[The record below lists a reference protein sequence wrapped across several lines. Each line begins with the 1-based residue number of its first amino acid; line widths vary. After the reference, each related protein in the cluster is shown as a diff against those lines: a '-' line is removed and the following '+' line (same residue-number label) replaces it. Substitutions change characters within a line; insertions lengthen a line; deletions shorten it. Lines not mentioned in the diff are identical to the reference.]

1 MSDSEEHSDTEVQDE
16 EMEETVDAEKEKSG
30 AVSWKAFSDG
40 EKLVETEEEPVDKVP
55 NFVKCRVCSGVYK
68 RAVKLP
74 CCGYRACRACA
85 VKHATKLKK
94 CWNKK
99 CGKPLATSDLEN
111 DEEQRE
117 KVTKWM
123 ERKAKWEEGL
133 KGGDLLKCSVCE
145 EICKRAVSMSC
156 CGKAACRACAVKK
169 LTAKRECWI
178 ESCSAIGKSSD
189 ELEND
194 DLVREA
200 IEHFKKHGEMDMT
213 HAKKIF
219 ALRQKLNP
227 DKKKIKK
234 KTTKKARRQP
244 PKNKKDIKL
253 AAKKY
258 AKKEGAKKPAEKKEN
273 KADKDTK
280 TTKAKPAQKKKV
292 VAKKQDTKPAQKRT
306 GGFNPRQGRPNMY
319 MQRGWGNNM
328 MAQQPW
334 RQPPMAM
341 GGSPFMRNN
350 PAEMRL
356 REENMM
362 MKRMLMKMNSMREMG
377 PSRGFAGNAWGDN
390 SMMRRF

>member
-1 MSDSEEHSDTEVQDE
+1 MGTEVQDE

-156 CGKAACRACAVKK
+156 SGKAACRACAVKK
-169 LTAKRECWI
+169 LTGNSQFCFIVIRYAPNLRIIYYKGKHTIEVYSLYRIFQRKESAGSRAVQPLEKVRTSWKMMTLFEKPLSILRSTEKWI
-178 ESCSAIGKSSD
+178 CHMQRRSLLSGKS
-189 ELEND
+189 
-194 DLVREA
+194 
-200 IEHFKKHGEMDMT
+200 
-213 HAKKIF
+213 
-219 ALRQKLNP
+219 
-227 DKKKIKK
+227 
-234 KTTKKARRQP
+234 
-244 PKNKKDIKL
+244 
-253 AAKKY
+253 
-258 AKKEGAKKPAEKKEN
+258 
-273 KADKDTK
+273 
-280 TTKAKPAQKKKV
+280 
-292 VAKKQDTKPAQKRT
+292 
-306 GGFNPRQGRPNMY
+306 
-319 MQRGWGNNM
+319 
-328 MAQQPW
+328 
-334 RQPPMAM
+334 
-341 GGSPFMRNN
+341 
-350 PAEMRL
+350 
-356 REENMM
+356 
-362 MKRMLMKMNSMREMG
+362 
-377 PSRGFAGNAWGDN
+377 
-390 SMMRRF
+390 

>member
-1 MSDSEEHSDTEVQDE
+1 M
-16 EMEETVDAEKEKSG
+16 G
-30 AVSWKAFSDG
+30 
-40 EKLVETEEEPVDKVP
+40 KLVETEEEPVDKVP

-99 CGKPLATSDLEN
+99 CGKPLATADLEN

-200 IEHFKKHGEMDMT
+200 IEHFKKHGEMDMK
-213 HAKKIF
+213 H
-219 ALRQKLNP
+219 
-227 DKKKIKK
+227 
-234 KTTKKARRQP
+234 
-244 PKNKKDIKL
+244 
-253 AAKKY
+253 

-280 TTKAKPAQKKKV
+280 TTKAKPSQKKKV
-292 VAKKQDTKPAQKRT
+292 VAKKQDAKPAQKRT
-306 GGFNPRQGRPNMY
+306 GGFNPRHGRPNMY

-328 MAQQPW
+328 MPQQPW

-356 REENMM
+356 
-362 MKRMLMKMNSMREMG
+362 
-377 PSRGFAGNAWGDN
+377 
-390 SMMRRF
+390 